1 MSKPDYTFKNGD
13 KIVIGLQC
21 YQVLD
26 NQLIRVMDWYE
37 PSGDLQYSKPG
48 TEFTYQIK
56 SLEQDRGDK
65 E

>member
-26 NQLIRVMDWYE
+26 NQLIKVLDWYE
-37 PSGDLQYSKPG
+37 PSGDTYYIKPD
-48 TEFTYQIK
+48 TTFTYQIEEEMK
-56 SLEQDRGDK
+56 
-65 E
+65 

>member
-26 NQLIRVMDWYE
+26 NQLVKVLDWYE
-37 PSGDLQYSKPG
+37 PSGDLYYIKPG
-48 TEFTYQIK
+48 TTFTYQIK
-56 SLEQDRGDK
+56 EELK
-65 E
+65 